1 MDKCIAIYPGTFD
14 PFHNGHLDIVR
25 RAARLFDKVIIV
37 ISNNSAKKERRWPA
51 VLMEEAIAETIDAE
65 IDAYPEMNKVFVL
78 LSRGMTTAEFAAT
91 HDACA
96 IIRGIRTA
104 SDLDYE
110 NAVCQG
116 NKMLYPGNADNLE
129 HVYLLSNGNMTY
141 LSSSFV
147 REMVRPDI
155 PRQILNK
162 MVPRPVYDL
171 IIKEEYGTKS
181 ILKVDSK

>member
-1 MDKCIAIYPGTFD
+1 MDKRIAIYPGTFD

-37 ISNNSAKKERRWPA
+37 MADNSAKKERRWPA
-51 VLMEEAIAETIDAE
+51 GLMEEAIAETIDAE
-65 IDAYPEMNKVFVL
+65 IDAFSEMNRVFVL
-78 LSRGMTTAEFAAT
+78 SSRGMTTAQFAIT

-116 NKMLYPGNADNLE
+116 NKMLYPGNADKLE
-129 HVYLLSNGNMTY
+129 HVYLLSDGSMTY

-155 PRQILNK
+155 PLQVLDK
-162 MVPRPVYDL
+162 MVPRPVYEL
-171 IIKEEYGTKS
+171 IAREEYG
-181 ILKVDSK
+181 